1 MAQTGKGVMSSLDQ
15 KVEAVLSG
23 NRAALARAITLV
35 ESRRA
40 DHQQLAHELVQ
51 ALLPHAGNSCR
62 IGLTGVPG
70 VGKSTTIEAL
80 GCTLIDA
87 GHKVAVLAVDPS
99 SSRSGGSILGD
110 KTRMA
115 ELARRETAFV
125 RPSPTGGT
133 LGGVTARTREAIVL
147 CEAAGHDVIIVETVG
162 AGQSETA
169 VARMTDIFVVLMLP
183 GAGDQMQGIK
193 KGVLELA
200 DMICINKADGPNAE
214 GARAAATEY
223 EAALSIITPAQASW
237 RPPVLRISGLTNQ
250 GLDELWGQIER
261 YRRIMTTSGDWEEK
275 RRTQQ
280 AAWMRDLL
288 EMRLLD
294 RLRENAGIARLMPE
308 LEAQVCAGRLSPALA
323 VERILKR
330 FDRQTN

>member
-1 MAQTGKGVMSSLDQ
+1 MSTLEQRVD
-15 KVEAVLSG
+15 AILAG

-40 DHQQLAHELVQ
+40 DHRQQAHELVQ

-80 GCTLIDA
+80 GCNLIEA
-87 GHKVAVLAVDPS
+87 GHKVAVLAVDPT

-115 ELARRETAFV
+115 ELARRETAFI

-133 LGGVTARTREAIVL
+133 LGGVTARTREAIIL

-169 VARMTDIFVVLMLP
+169 VARMSDVFVVLMLP

-200 DMICINKADGPNAE
+200 DIICINKADGPNTEA
-214 GARAAATEY
+214 ARAAAADY
-223 EAALSIITPAQASW
+223 ETALGIITPAQAGW
-237 RPPVLRISGLTNQ
+237 RPPVLKISALTGQ
-250 GLDELWGQIER
+250 GLDELWKQIGR
-261 YRRIMTTSGDWEEK
+261 YRQIMTASGDWMEK
-275 RRTQQ
+275 RRAQQ
-280 AAWMRDLL
+280 AAWLHDLL
-288 EMRLLD
+288 ELRLIEQLQQ
-294 RLRENAGIARLMPE
+294 NAAVARLMPE
-308 LEAQVCAGRLSPALA
+308 LEAQVRAG
-323 VERILKR
+323 K
-330 FDRQTN
+330 

>member
-1 MAQTGKGVMSSLDQ
+1 MSSLDQ
-15 KVEAVLSG
+15 RVDAVLSG

-40 DHQQLAHELVQ
+40 DHRQEAHELVQ

-80 GCTLIDA
+80 GCMLIGK

-115 ELARRETAFV
+115 ELARRDGAFI

-169 VARMTDIFVVLMLP
+169 VARMTDMFVVLMLP

-200 DMICINKADGPNAE
+200 DMICINKADGANAE
-214 GARAAATEY
+214 GARAAAGEY
-223 EAALSIITPAQASW
+223 EAALGIITPAQASW
-237 RPPVLRISGLTNQ
+237 RPPVLQISGLTHQ
-250 GLDELWGQIER
+250 GLDELWGQVER
-261 YRRIMTTSGDWEEK
+261 YRQIMTASGDWMGK
-275 RRTQQ
+275 RRAQQ
-280 AAWMRDLL
+280 ADWMHDLL

-294 RLRENAGIARLMPE
+294 RLQENTGIARLMPE
-308 LEAQVCAGRLSPALA
+308 LEAQVRAGQLSPALA
-323 VERILKR
+323 VERILKL
-330 FDRQTN
+330 FDGQTN